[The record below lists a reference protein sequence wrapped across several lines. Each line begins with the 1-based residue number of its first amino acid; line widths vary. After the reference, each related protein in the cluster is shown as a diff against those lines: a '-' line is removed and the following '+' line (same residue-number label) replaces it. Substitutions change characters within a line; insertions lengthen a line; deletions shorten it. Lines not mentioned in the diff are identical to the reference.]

1 MKTLDP
7 KSPGPAASLVETEE
21 SPKTEEDP
29 DASEPEDEWDIQ
41 MQYSTDQ
48 LCNQNLGAVTKNY
61 L

>member
-29 DASEPEDEWDIQ
+29 DASEPEDE
-41 MQYSTDQ
+41 
-48 LCNQNLGAVTKNY
+48 
-61 L
+61 